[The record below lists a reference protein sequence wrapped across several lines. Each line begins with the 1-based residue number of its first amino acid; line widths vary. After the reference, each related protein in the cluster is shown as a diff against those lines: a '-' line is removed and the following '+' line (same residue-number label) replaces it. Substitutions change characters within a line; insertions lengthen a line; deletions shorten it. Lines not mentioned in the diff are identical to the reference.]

1 MWAEYVVGEAAANL
15 RRNMLLVVGA
25 ILAVFVSL
33 FMTYMALIVNE
44 MARKSTIRWQEGIT
58 IVAWLDDSDL
68 ATHSA
73 IQSEVQGWDEVKRA
87 EYVDKL
93 ATWDEFQVFFADQPE
108 LIQETDASAMPASV
122 RVELI
127 DNETHATVVA
137 RLSRIPGVDDVD
149 EATDAIEDTLEAS
162 RLLNTGGIVLGVA
175 LGLSA
180 VVMISNTVR
189 MAIYARREE
198 IGIMKLVGASNW
210 FVRTPFLLEGL
221 VEGLVGGALAFLA
234 GWFGYRTFIAN
245 LDLGIIQTQVSDS
258 FLISRGLMVL
268 LFAAAAGAIG
278 SLVGLRRYLQESD
291 R

>member
-1 MWAEYVVGEAAANL
+1 MRAEYVVGEAAANL

-93 ATWDEFQVFFADQPE
+93 ATWEEFQIFFADQPE
-108 LIQETDASAMPASV
+108 LIQEADASAMPASV

-149 EATDAIEDTLEAS
+149 EATDAIEDTLQAS

-291 R
+291 

>member
-1 MWAEYVVGEAAANL
+1 MRAEYVVGEAAANL

-93 ATWDEFQVFFADQPE
+93 ATWEEFQVFFADQPE

-127 DNETHATVVA
+127 DNETHTTVVA

-291 R
+291 

>member
-1 MWAEYVVGEAAANL
+1 MRAEYVVGEAAANL

-87 EYVDKL
+87 DYVDKL
-93 ATWDEFQVFFADQPE
+93 ATWEEFQIFFADQPE
-108 LIQETDASAMPASV
+108 LIQEADASAMPASV

-234 GWFGYRTFIAN
+234 GWFGYRTFIST

-291 R
+291 